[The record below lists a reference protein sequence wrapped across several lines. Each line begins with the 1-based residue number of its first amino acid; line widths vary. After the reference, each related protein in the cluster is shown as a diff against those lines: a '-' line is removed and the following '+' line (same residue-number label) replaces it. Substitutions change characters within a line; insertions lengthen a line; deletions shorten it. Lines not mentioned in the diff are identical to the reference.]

1 MNRYLGYARQDR
13 RLQNGEAVGARM
25 IADMIA
31 GRYNR
36 ILSVDMHNPAI

>member
-25 IADMIA
+25 IA